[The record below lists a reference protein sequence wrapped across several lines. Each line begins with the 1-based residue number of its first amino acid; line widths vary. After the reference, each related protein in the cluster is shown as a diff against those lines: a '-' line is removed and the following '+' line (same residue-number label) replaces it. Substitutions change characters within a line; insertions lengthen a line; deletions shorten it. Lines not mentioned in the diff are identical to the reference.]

1 MFPFYTRFRTQ
12 SVALVVMLAAGLA
25 AAGCGSASS
34 SSPAAAP
41 ASSGSSTASSGAS
54 AHINPA
60 TATGTIYLLTPNVTT
75 PAWPTYYIPE
85 EEAGI
90 KSVFPH
96 VKTVIL
102 DGNNSQ
108 ATQLSQ
114 AQSAVAKHALGVVLT
129 PVVPTEAGAELAQLA
144 AAKIPTVAY
153 LHDPDGGPAFAYVW
167 VNFQTVGSWF
177 GNYLTQHLSQLG
189 ATPVRVALIYGDP
202 TFQVYTDY
210 LRGMSPILD
219 SLIRDGKV
227 KVVCKADSTAW
238 LPSNAQTA
246 MQQCLTKNGN
256 KVDAVISMNDSTD
269 DGIWA
274 ALKAAG
280 LNGKIP
286 IIGGHDASLTG
297 VQRVLA
303 GQQVATFD
311 FDAQAAGLATARL
324 LAAAME
330 GKTAESTGLINF
342 HFDNKYVKGGVPTYK
357 ASEHAVTPATVD
369 PLVVQ
374 THIWTKKQLCTGI
387 ASTSSFCNG

>member
-1 MFPFYTRFRTQ
+1 MFPYYTRFRKSST
-12 SVALVVMLAAGLA
+12 AFVVTLAAGLA
-25 AAGCGSASS
+25 AAGCGSTSAS
-34 SSPAAAP
+34 AP
-41 ASSGSSTASSGAS
+41 ASSSAGSTATSSSGS
-54 AHINPA
+54 GHVDPA

-90 KSVFPH
+90 KSIFPH
-96 VKTVIL
+96 VKIAIL

-114 AQSAVAKHALGVVLT
+114 AQAAIAKHALGVVLT

-153 LHDPDGGPAFAYVW
+153 LHDPDGGPVFAYVW

-177 GNYLTQHLSQLG
+177 GNYVEQHLSQLG
-189 ATPVRVALIYGDP
+189 KSPVRVALIYGDP
-202 TFQVYTDY
+202 TFAVYTDY
-210 LRGMSPILD
+210 LRGMNPILT
-219 SLIRDGKV
+219 SLIHEGKV

-238 LPSNAQTA
+238 LPANAQTA

-256 KVDAVISMNDSTD
+256 NVDAVISMNDSTD

-311 FDAQAAGLATARL
+311 FDAQAAGLATAKL
-324 LAAAME
+324 LAADME
-330 GKTAESTGLINF
+330 GKTAASTGLINF
-342 HFDNKYVKGGVPTYK
+342 QFDNSYVKGGVPTYK

-369 PLVVQ
+369 PLVIE

-387 ASTSSFCNG
+387 AATSSFCNG